1 VTRPQSPIQ
10 ITALGIIALPHSQE
24 RHARQ
29 HHEPAR
35 ALEKSIEP
43 RRTHP
48 IPPAF
53 SPTEFLRRL
62 RSAEFGGK
70 PITASVIPSAGSSGA
85 FVLQYSLDDVMR
97 TTSTAVTWSGV
108 SSAQGQAGTVWVAS
122 AVPVDGVL
130 QTFLA
135 PVAGIR
141 INSTAL
147 AGGTFTLKVVQ
158 PEGQ

>member
-1 VTRPQSPIQ
+1 MPLFSTTLT
-10 ITALGIIALPHSQE
+10 TAVSTTPGA
-24 RHARQ
+24 
-29 HHEPAR
+29 
-35 ALEKSIEP
+35 
-43 RRTHP
+43 
-48 IPPAF
+48 
-53 SPTEFLRRL
+53 
-62 RSAEFGGK
+62 SAICNVDRIGGK

-141 INSTAL
+141 INST
-147 AGGTFTLKVVQ
+147 
-158 PEGQ
+158 

>member
-1 VTRPQSPIQ
+1 MPLFSTTLT
-10 ITALGIIALPHSQE
+10 TAVSTTPGA
-24 RHARQ
+24 
-29 HHEPAR
+29 
-35 ALEKSIEP
+35 
-43 RRTHP
+43 
-48 IPPAF
+48 
-53 SPTEFLRRL
+53 
-62 RSAEFGGK
+62 SAICNVDRIGGK